1 MADRH
6 NRDLD
11 RQPAPLPK
19 PLPVPTVDAHAHI
32 EIVTNAALDSAEVLQ
47 VLDDAKS
54 VGVDRIVQ
62 VGYSAEQSKWCVAA
76 AEHFDDRV
84 LAAVALHP
92 NEAPV
97 VPDLDADL
105 KIIEELASHPRVR
118 AIGETGLDYFRTPP
132 ELRKRQQDS
141 FKWHIELAKKTK
153 KALVIHDRDS
163 HDDVLSILLEVGA
176 PEKTVFHC
184 FSGDVEMAKTC
195 IERGYILSFAG
206 TMTFKNAPA
215 LREAVKLVPHDQL
228 LVETDSPFLC
238 PMPNR
243 GALNT
248 PAQIPN
254 TLRVIADVRG
264 ISADYLAAAIS
275 ELMAD
280 PARLEK
286 YGKAGRLR
294 AQTHF
299 GWDAVAAQ
307 TISLYRSVIS

>member
-6 NRDLD
+6 NRDID
-11 RQPAPLPK
+11 REQAPLPEA
-19 PLPVPTVDAHAHI
+19 LPVPTVDAHAHI
-32 EIVTNAALDSAEVLQ
+32 EIVTNEAPDSDAVRK

-54 VGVDRIVQ
+54 VNVDRIVQ
-62 VGYSAEQSKWCVAA
+62 VGYSAEQSQWCVDMANA
-76 AEHFDDRV
+76 FPGRV

-97 VPDLDADL
+97 VEDLEADWE
-105 KIIEELASHPRVR
+105 IIEKLAQEPRVR

-141 FKWHIELAKKTK
+141 FKWHIDLAKRTN

-163 HDDVLSILLEVGA
+163 HEDVLSVLLEVGA

-228 LVETDSPFLC
+228 LVETDSPFLA
-238 PMPNR
+238 PMPHR

-248 PAQIPN
+248 PAQIAN
-254 TLRVIADVRG
+254 IVRAMAAERNEDV
-264 ISADYLAAAIS
+264 AELATALSDNAERI
-275 ELMAD
+275 
-280 PARLEK
+280 
-286 YGKAGRLR
+286 
-294 AQTHF
+294 F
-299 GWDAVAAQ
+299 GSFA
-307 TISLYRSVIS
+307 